1 MQNHRL
7 SLTQPTD
14 TPVPDSHTIPQE
26 LGYEYESVA
35 SASREPVSREAKEI
49 APEREAP
56 ELKACPEVEERV
68 VVEESVAVAESAE
81 PLRFAAVDIN
91 EHILAVVD
99 LSWSGDF
106 NQFGNLH
113 PARLGEALRRFC

>member
-14 TPVPDSHTIPQE
+14 TPVPDSHTILQE
-26 LGYEYESVA
+26 LGHEYDESVA
-35 SASREPVSREAKEI
+35 IASREPVFGEAKEI

-56 ELKACPEVEERV
+56 ELKACLEAEERV
-68 VVEESVAVAESAE
+68 VVEESVVVAESTE
-81 PLRFAAVDIN
+81 PFRFAAMDIS

-99 LSWSGDF
+99 L
-106 NQFGNLH
+106 H
-113 PARLGEALRRFC
+113 